1 MVVAQHIRV
10 SGVVQGVGFRPFVWR
25 LARELSLAGWVRN
38 GSGGVEISAEGTEA
52 GLRSLV
58 DRILTEAPPQARV
71 EAVLAAPLT
80 PQGWSEFTIAAS
92 VADRCDTAIGV
103 DTAVCDACL
112 SELFDP
118 ENRRWRHAF
127 ITCTNC
133 GPRFTITHS
142 LPYDRSRT
150 SMERFALCADCQRE
164 YVDPDDRRF
173 HAEPIACP
181 ACGPRLRLTG
191 AAGDP
196 IESALALLRGGA
208 IVALKSLGG
217 YHLACDA
224 RNPQAVGLLRA
235 RKDRDAKPFAV
246 MAANPQSLA
255 PYAQL
260 DSSAVQ
266 LLESPARPVVLVPKG
281 EELVGIAPG
290 MACLGVM
297 LPSNPLQW
305 LLFHEAA
312 GRPAGTDWL
321 QQPQDLLL
329 VMTSA
334 NPGGEPLV
342 VEDSAALE
350 ALSGIADAYLQHDR
364 PIVARCD
371 DSVVIPGRTPVFV
384 RRARGYAPRAIRLP
398 VSGPSVLAVGAHLKN
413 TVCVTRGDE
422 AFVSPH
428 VGDLDDAATCQ
439 AFRESIERLLGL
451 LEVEPALI
459 AHDLHPDMFS
469 TRIAESIAAERAVP
483 AIAVQHHHAHIASVL
498 AEHRSCGPALGIAL
512 DGVGFGLDGS
522 AWGGELLAVE
532 GASVQRVGHLECL
545 PLPGGDRAAREPW
558 RLAAAALHRLGRGA
572 EIESRFPHHGGATQM
587 KALLDRHLNCP
598 PTSSMGRVF
607 DAAAAL
613 LGVCEKSRFEAEAA
627 MRLEACARRSPWT
640 DPVPRLWSTNT
651 RGMLD
656 LMPLLAA
663 LADWN
668 GDPGRGAA
676 LFHAVTARAVGE
688 WAGEIAAR
696 ERLSTI
702 VLSGGCFLNTLL
714 FRDIGTT
721 LSAAGFNVLSAVD
734 LPPNDGG
741 ISLGQALVALQSR
754 GH

>member
-58 DRILTEAPPQARV
+58 DRIMTEAPPQARV
-71 EAVLAAPLT
+71 EAVLAAPLV
-80 PQGWSEFTIAAS
+80 PQGWSDFTIAAS

-103 DTAVCDACL
+103 DTGVCDECL
-112 SELFDP
+112 CELFDP
-118 ENRRWRHAF
+118 GNRRWRHAF

-133 GPRFTITHS
+133 GPRFTIAHS

-150 SMERFALCADCQRE
+150 SMEGFELCPDCQRE

-181 ACGPRLRLTG
+181 ACGPRLRLDG
-191 AAGDP
+191 VPGDP
-196 IESALALLRGGA
+196 IERALALIRGGA
-208 IVALKSLGG
+208 IVALKSFGG

-224 RNPQAVGLLRA
+224 RNPMAVSLLRS
-235 RKDRDAKPFAV
+235 RKDRYAKPFAV

-260 DSSAVQ
+260 DPSAMH
-266 LLESPARPVVLVPKG
+266 LLSSPARPVVLAPKV

-290 MACLGVM
+290 MAHLGVM

-312 GRPAGTDWL
+312 GRPAGIEWL
-321 QQPQDLLL
+321 QQPQELLL

-342 VEDSAALE
+342 IEDATALE
-350 ALSGIADAYLQHDR
+350 SLTGIADAFLQHDR
-364 PIVARCD
+364 PIVTRCD
-371 DSVVIPGRTPVFV
+371 DSVVIPGSKPVYI

-398 VSGPSVLAVGAHLKN
+398 ISGPSVLAVGAHLKN
-413 TVCVTRGDE
+413 TVCVTRGNE

-439 AFRESIERLLGL
+439 AFQESIERLLSL
-451 LEVEPALI
+451 LEVEPTLI
-459 AHDLHPDMFS
+459 ARDLHPDMPS
-469 TRIAESIAAERAVP
+469 TRIAESIAAQRAIP

-498 AEHRSCGPALGIAL
+498 AENGMCGPALGVAL
-512 DGVGFGLDGS
+512 DGVGYGLDGG
-522 AWGGELLAVE
+522 AWGGELLAVN
-532 GASVQRVGHLECL
+532 GASVERLGHLERL

-572 EIESRFPHHGGATQM
+572 EIESRFAHHAGAGQM
-587 KALLDRHLNCP
+587 QALLDRHLNCP

-613 LGVCEKSRFEAEAA
+613 LGICEKSRFEAEAA
-627 MRLEACARRSPWT
+627 MRLEAAARRAPWT
-640 DPVPRLWSTNT
+640 GPVPRLWSTNSHG
-651 RGMLD
+651 RLD
-656 LMPLLAA
+656 LMPLLGA
-663 LADWN
+663 LADWS
-668 GDPGRGAA
+668 GAAGRGAA
-676 LFHAVTARAVGE
+676 LFHAATSRAVGE

-696 ERLSTI
+696 EHLSTV
-702 VLSGGCFLNTLL
+702 VLSGGCFLNSLL
-714 FRDIGTT
+714 FRDVSAT
-721 LSAAGFNVLSAVD
+721 LTAAGLNVLSAVD

-741 ISLGQALVALQSR
+741 ICVGQAFVALQSR